1 MKQTIILSLLIIVL
15 ISCKNTSNQTTASIK
30 NVDTVH
36 EVSQKKEDE
45 GEAEAEPDLNT
56 ILSDYKEMAG
66 KTFIEDTILT
76 IENDTFRISLK
87 HYPLA
92 DSLVI
97 VPKKYVGIY
106 KLDSFT
112 TPGFKTS
119 VTIVKDGK
127 TILQREISKNDFQ
140 EFLAPALKNYAVL
153 LYPYVSSVNNH
164 IELHYSISV
173 PLTDVGIGVGAIVD
187 KDGGVE
193 FKLR

>member
-1 MKQTIILSLLIIVL
+1 MKQTIILSLLINVL

>member
-1 MKQTIILSLLIIVL
+1 MKQIIILPLLILVL
-15 ISCKNTSNQTTASIK
+15 VSCNSTSNQTTAGVK
-30 NVDTVH
+30 NVDTVN
-36 EVSQKKEDE
+36 ESSQKQKEE
-45 GEAEAEPDLNT
+45 GEAEPELNT

-66 KTFIEDTILT
+66 KTFIEDTVLT
-76 IENDTFRISLK
+76 INNDTFRISLS
-87 HYPLA
+87 HYPLP

-106 KLDSFT
+106 KLDSFA

-140 EFLAPALKNYAVL
+140 EFLDPPLKKYAVL
-153 LYPYVSSVNNH
+153 LCPYVSSTNGH

-173 PLTDVGIGVGAIVD
+173 PLTDVGIGAGAIVD
-187 KDGGVE
+187 KEGDVE